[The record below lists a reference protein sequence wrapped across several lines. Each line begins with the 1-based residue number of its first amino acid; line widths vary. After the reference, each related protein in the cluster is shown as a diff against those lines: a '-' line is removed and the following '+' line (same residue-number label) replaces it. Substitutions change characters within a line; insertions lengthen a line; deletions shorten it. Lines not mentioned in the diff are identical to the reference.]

1 MKIQCNSCT
10 KTYLASSEQIGAFGR
25 KVKCTNC
32 NHTWH
37 EYLKET
43 SSKLHSADMQEK
55 KVSGRNFLQNLAFTT
70 LAFATA
76 TGLCVV
82 IANGIFPREMNKAYK
97 TISSY
102 KDSISYKL
110 GYKKE
115 QTENPNVKKLVVNK
129 FYQDYLFLSNLRS
142 S

>member
-1 MKIQCNSCT
+1 I
-10 KTYLASSEQIGAFGR
+10 
-25 KVKCTNC
+25 
-32 NHTWH
+32 
-37 EYLKET
+37 
-43 SSKLHSADMQEK
+43 
-55 KVSGRNFLQNLAFTT
+55 
-70 LAFATA
+70 
-76 TGLCVV
+76 V

-115 QTENPNVKKLVVNK
+115 QTESPNVKKLAVNK